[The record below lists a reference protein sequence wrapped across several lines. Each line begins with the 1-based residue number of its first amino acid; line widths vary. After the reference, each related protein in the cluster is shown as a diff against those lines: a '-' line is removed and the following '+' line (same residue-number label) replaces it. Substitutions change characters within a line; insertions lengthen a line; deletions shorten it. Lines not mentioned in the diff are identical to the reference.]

1 MKCEYQGECQILC
14 NDEENCFVKSLFK
27 QIYDLEKELKIAKI
41 KIEQLV
47 EDIDDLYKEM
57 AGESL

>member
-1 MKCEYQGECQILC
+1 MKCEYQGECQIQC

-27 QIYDLEKELKIAKI
+27 QIYDLVKIAKT
-41 KIEQLV
+41 KIEQLE